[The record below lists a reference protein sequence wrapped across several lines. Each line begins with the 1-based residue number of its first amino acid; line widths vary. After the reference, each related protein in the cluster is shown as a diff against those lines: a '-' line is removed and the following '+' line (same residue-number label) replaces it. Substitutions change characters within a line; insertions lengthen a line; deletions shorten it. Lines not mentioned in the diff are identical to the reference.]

1 MRKLKA
7 YIRIVLGKRWLSNR
21 VLLFKSVLYQGFSVM
36 MTFVMSM
43 VLTQDIHI
51 SVGIS
56 LFDIIFKTM
65 LYFIFEI
72 HWNNLIKRM

>member
-21 VLLFKSVLYQGFSVM
+21 VLFFKSVLYRGFSVM
-36 MTFVMSM
+36 MTFLVSM
-43 VLTQDIHI
+43 VLTQNLHM

-56 LFDIIFKTM
+56 LFDIIFKTT

-72 HWNNLIKRM
+72 NWNNLIKRM